1 MSRVKHN
8 LGLLEAGKYWD
19 FHKVKPKYVCMYHW
33 SFMYSLTAPP
43 PHCPTPHCP
52 TPHCPTPHCPTPHC
66 PTPHCPTPHCPTPSL
81 PHPSL
86 PHPLTA
92 PPPHCP
98 PLTAPPPHTRVDD
111 TAGRYDAL
119 KARLS
124 QLSDNARQTGAVQE
138 RLSDLHKR
146 FQEVVKWK
154 AGEVR
159 TTPQY
164 TSKAFSLTNSISC
177 GICI

>member
-1 MSRVKHN
+1 M
-8 LGLLEAGKYWD
+8 
-19 FHKVKPKYVCMYHW
+19 YV
-33 SFMYSLTAPP
+33 SLVIYVL
-43 PHCPTPHCP
+43 PHCPTPSLSHP
-52 TPHCPTPHCPTPHC
+52 SLPHPSLSH
-66 PTPHCPTPHCPTPSL
+66 PSL

-86 PHPLTA
+86 PHPSLPHPSLPHPLTAPPLTA